1 MVQREL
7 QIGGGRSEAQSAL
20 AGALSA
26 AKSHYA
32 SVQQQLESRY
42 YGSYIMFNIDTLDF
56 VVAPTASLT
65 HAKFIEKFGEDGRG
79 WCTRIGVSAF
89 ATA

>member
-1 MVQREL
+1 MQSEV
-7 QIGGGRSEAQSAL
+7 GGTID
-20 AGALSA
+20 A

-32 SVQQQLESRY
+32 SMQQQLESRY
-42 YGSYIMFNIDTLDF
+42 YGSYIMFNIETLDF
-56 VVAPTASLT
+56 VVAPTASMT
-65 HAKFIEKFGEDGRG
+65 HAKFIEKFGETGRG